1 LRTIGAIACL
11 VTVTAARADA
21 QLAELQPGARV
32 RVRAPEA
39 VAGRLEAVV
48 ISRSGDTVTMTTPR
62 GGPIAVPLAAITVVE
77 VSRGR
82 SHRDGAVTGLKL
94 GTGIGLAMGFLS
106 AIGTDGETGGCGSE
120 PCGNDLS
127 SGEIVAASVI
137 TGATLGA
144 GIGAIVGA
152 EHWERLT
159 LPVRVVVRRDRDGLT
174 LVLGIAF

>member
-1 LRTIGAIACL
+1 MRCPCLRTIGAIACL

-82 SHRDGAVTGLKL
+82 SHRDGAVTGL
-94 GTGIGLAMGFLS
+94 IS
-106 AIGTDGETGGCGSE
+106 AIATDGANGGCGSE
-120 PCGNDLS
+120 PCENDLS
-127 SGEIVAASVI
+127 PGELVATSVI
-137 TGATLGA
+137 SGATLGA